1 MLSVISFKFYAIML
15 SCKNSSSTNEC
26 WIIMSCVKKIIML
39 FPNPIIGT
47 KRLHKPCQVFP
58 VTAVPLRRN
67 EDYIFLFG

>member
-1 MLSVISFKFYAIML
+1 MLSVISFEFYAIML

-47 KRLHKPCQVFP
+47 NPG
-58 VTAVPLRRN
+58 TAVLLRRN